1 MSTSVRYVFSLFT
14 LMATAPICS
23 TQHAAANSG
32 DRGSSPSHDF
42 DFLVG
47 SWTVD
52 HRKLVHR
59 LAHDNRWQSFH
70 GTCVMH
76 TLLGGTANV
85 DDNVL
90 DVPGATYRAASLRA
104 YDAATGNW
112 SIWWLDSRNPD
123 HLDAPVIGRF
133 HEGVGTFYAED
144 TLEGRPIL
152 VRFIWSDITSNS
164 AKWQQAFSPDHG
176 KTWET
181 NWIMEFRRVTTQQ

>member
-1 MSTSVRYVFSLFT
+1 
-14 LMATAPICS
+14 
-23 TQHAAANSG
+23 
-32 DRGSSPSHDF
+32 
-42 DFLVG
+42 
-47 SWTVD
+47 
-52 HRKLVHR
+52 
-59 LAHDNRWQSFH
+59 
-70 GTCVMH
+70 MH

-133 HEGVGTFYAED
+133 HEGAGTFYAED